1 MSLLPNKKVASK
13 NHQTFM
19 KVEQVRPQQKQGKL
33 LKKETKE
40 TIFEKKKTQLSS
52 PVFNGNRGI
61 LFENYFE
68 TQMKEAWTI
77 SARC

>member
-33 LKKETKE
+33 FLKKGNPRNYLK
-40 TIFEKKKTQLSS
+40 KKVKKTQFSA
-52 PVFNGNRGI
+52 PVLNIYERNQNI
-61 LFENYFE
+61 CLEN
-68 TQMKEAWTI
+68 
-77 SARC
+77 